1 MITDKNIAT
10 AVNIYLKS
18 YELVLNQFQDPTFAV
33 QTATAV
39 TMILVKEEKSQ
50 TMQQN
55 NPLLVLSN
63 LLQNVK
69 AENKKPSV
77 KPDKKKSDPAAD
89 QKDGE
94 THD

>member
-33 QTATAV
+33 QSATAV
-39 TMILVKEEKSQ
+39 TMILVKEENSQ

-55 NPLLVLSN
+55 NPLLVLST

-77 KPDKKKSDPAAD
+77 KLDKKKSDPVAD
-89 QKDGE
+89 QKDGDP
-94 THD
+94 HD

>member
-39 TMILVKEEKSQ
+39 TMILVKEENSQ

-55 NPLLVLSN
+55 NPLLVLST
-63 LLQNVK
+63 LLQNAK
-69 AENKKPSV
+69 AENKNPGV
-77 KPDKKKSDPAAD
+77 KPDKKKPDQAAD

>member
-39 TMILVKEEKSQ
+39 TMILMKEESIQ
-50 TMQQN
+50 PMQ
-55 NPLLVLSN
+55 NPLFALSM
-63 LLQNVK
+63 LLQNAK
-69 AENKKPSV
+69 AENKKPGV

-89 QKDGE
+89 QKDGDP
-94 THD
+94 HD

>member
-39 TMILVKEEKSQ
+39 TMILMKEENSQ

-55 NPLLVLSN
+55 NPLLVLST
-63 LLQNVK
+63 LLQNAK
-69 AENKKPSV
+69 AENKKPGV
-77 KPDKKKSDPAAD
+77 KPDKKKPDPAAD

>member
-39 TMILVKEEKSQ
+39 TMILMKEENSQ

-55 NPLLVLSN
+55 NPLLVLST
-63 LLQNVK
+63 LLQNAK
-69 AENKKPSV
+69 AENKKPDV
-77 KPDKKKSDPAAD
+77 KPDKKKPDQAAD

>member
-33 QTATAV
+33 QTEP
-39 TMILVKEEKSQ
+39 VKSEEQ
-50 TMQQN
+50 
-55 NPLLVLSN
+55 
-63 LLQNVK
+63 
-69 AENKKPSV
+69 
-77 KPDKKKSDPAAD
+77 KPDPADA